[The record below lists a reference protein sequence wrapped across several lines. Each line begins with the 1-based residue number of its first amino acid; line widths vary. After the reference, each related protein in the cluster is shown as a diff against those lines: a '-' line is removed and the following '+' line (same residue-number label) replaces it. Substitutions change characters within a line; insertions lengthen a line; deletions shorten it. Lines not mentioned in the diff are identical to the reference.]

1 VKWVGGGGFLTDDS
15 CTEERE
21 RTGLQ
26 GLARKPDEQA
36 EDEWMNGR

>member
-1 VKWVGGGGFLTDDS
+1 MTAALKR
-15 CTEERE
+15 ERE

-36 EDEWMNGR
+36 VEDEWMNGR